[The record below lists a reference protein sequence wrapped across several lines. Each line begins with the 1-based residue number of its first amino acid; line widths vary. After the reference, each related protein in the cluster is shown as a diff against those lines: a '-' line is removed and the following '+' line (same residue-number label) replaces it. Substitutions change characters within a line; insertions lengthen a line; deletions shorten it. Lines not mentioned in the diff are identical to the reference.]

1 MTIRKASL
9 SDLELIVP
17 LFDAY
22 RVFYSQVSDI
32 EAARAFIKERYEQNE
47 TVILLAL
54 EKDKP
59 VGFTQL
65 YKTFSSVSLKPFY
78 ILNDLYVSSDHRKK
92 GVGEALLNEA
102 KKYCESKNFKGLA
115 LETATDNP
123 AQKLYERLGWKKDEA
138 YFHYFWENSKFKEP
152 V

>member
-1 MTIRKASL
+1 MTIRVARI
-9 SDLELIVP
+9 SDLEHIAP

-22 RVFYSQVSDI
+22 RVFYSQASDI
-32 EAARAFIKERYEQNE
+32 EAARVFLKERFEKNE
-47 TVILLAL
+47 TVILLAF

-59 VGFTQL
+59 IGFTQL

-78 ILNDLYVSSDHRKK
+78 ILNDLYVSPEHRKK
-92 GVGEALLNEA
+92 GVGETLLNQA
-102 KKYCESKNFKGLA
+102 KDYCKTKNFKGLA

-138 YFHYFWENSKFKEP
+138 YFHYFWENSEWKEP